1 MKLSMPTIFFVKH
14 YTIDLKE
21 NLKEEHKFKRVTKK
35 HFLLKKIRWENKG
48 SSKLRITNTVIIVE

>member
-21 NLKEEHKFKRVTKK
+21 NLKEEHKFKRVTKT
-35 HFLLKKIRWENKG
+35 HFLVKNK
-48 SSKLRITNTVIIVE
+48 